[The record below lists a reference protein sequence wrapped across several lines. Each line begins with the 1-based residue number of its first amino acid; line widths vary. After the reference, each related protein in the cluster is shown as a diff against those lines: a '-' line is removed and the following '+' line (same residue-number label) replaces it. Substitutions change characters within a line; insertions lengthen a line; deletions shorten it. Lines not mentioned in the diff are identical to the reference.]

1 MSLGVDWAWG
11 PDWCVRSVVA
21 MAWIGALARFVPAGS
36 GHFWIRFLTAL
47 AVVATVP
54 WRWHGGMAGD
64 GWGLWQGG
72 NPGWVTGGMM
82 LWSVG
87 AAVICLRRLAGWLR
101 VRSWCQGIE
110 DSVEAG
116 RWREAWT
123 WAGGVAGIRGS
134 LPMRVVPGL
143 RSPAVW
149 VGRGT
154 CLLVPENATDWSP
167 ERCRRVC
174 LHEAGHVRG
183 GDAWLHRIWM
193 LVDVVQWWNPVWWW
207 LRSRMELELEK
218 LADAWVVAEG
228 RGSAREY
235 ARDLVDSVEP
245 GMLGLPS
252 WGGCGR
258 LEERVDALLRAKGP
272 GAVAGGMVAM
282 TLAAISVVVLA
293 VVFRGPATS
302 APDATA
308 ARDAEW
314 RMAANP
320 FPAE

>member
-1 MSLGVDWAWG
+1 MSFGVDWAWG
-11 PDWCVRSVVA
+11 LDWCVRSVVA
-21 MAWIGALARFVPAGS
+21 MAWIGVLARFAASGS
-36 GHFWIRFLTAL
+36 GRRWVRAVTVL
-47 AVVATVP
+47 AAVATVP
-54 WRWHGGMAGD
+54 WRWHGGISGD
-64 GWGLWQGG
+64 GWGLWNGG
-72 NPGWVTGGMM
+72 EPALGTGWTM

-87 AAVICLRRLAGWLR
+87 AGVMCLRRLAGWMR
-101 VRSWCQGIE
+101 VRSWCREG
-110 DSVEAG
+110 SAPTNAG
-116 RWREAWT
+116 NWREAWT
-123 WAGGVAGIRGS
+123 WAAGVAGIRGD
-134 LPMRVVPGL
+134 LPIRVVRGL

-154 CLLVPENATDWSP
+154 WLLVPEDAADWSP

-207 LRSRMELELEK
+207 VRSRMELELEK

-235 ARDLVDSVEP
+235 ARDLVDWVER
-245 GMLGLPS
+245 GMHGLPS
-252 WGGCGR
+252 WGGNGG
-258 LEERVDALLRAKGP
+258 LEERVDALLRARGP
-272 GAVAGGMVAM
+272 GTVAGGMVAM

-308 ARDAEW
+308 IRDAEW
-314 RMAANP
+314 RIAANP